1 MGISLARGVLRVPPR
16 ATAPRATE
24 LSVESGAPRTLQLPS
39 EPRPDA
45 LPCVVGLGLGLRA
58 SPRGLALW
66 YHPTPRG
73 REWLPGGRS
82 SLAVEGKLLAGVWVY
97 PPGMGGLVG
106 PGVNPNNGS
115 QQFSNRFT
123 VYEVLC
129 SQWFTACC
137 TVDKVLEAFFAKC
150 LPADSRVESF
160 KRSLPGSQMGRIF
173 FTGFN
178 K

>member
-1 MGISLARGVLRVPPR
+1 M
-16 ATAPRATE
+16 
-24 LSVESGAPRTLQLPS
+24 
-39 EPRPDA
+39 
-45 LPCVVGLGLGLRA
+45 C
-58 SPRGLALW
+58 
-66 YHPTPRG
+66 
-73 REWLPGGRS
+73 
-82 SLAVEGKLLAGVWVY
+82 

-115 QQFSNRFT
+115 HVYCALQFSNRFT

-160 KRSLPGSQMGRIF
+160 KRSLPGSQMGLFFF